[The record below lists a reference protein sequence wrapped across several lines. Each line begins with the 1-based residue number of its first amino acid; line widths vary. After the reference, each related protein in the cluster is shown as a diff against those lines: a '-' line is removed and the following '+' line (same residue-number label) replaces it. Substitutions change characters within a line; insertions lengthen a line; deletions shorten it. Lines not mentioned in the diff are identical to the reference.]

1 MFIFVQ
7 HKHNNTMQLQKATK
21 SKVKLKIALQGTSG
35 SGKTYSA
42 LQLAYGITADW
53 TKIAVIDTENESSNY
68 YANQGEFNVLSLQA
82 PFTPDRYLEA
92 IQACIKAGMECI
104 IIDSITHEWDG
115 IGGILEM
122 HEKATRNSRSGNS
135 FNAWASITP
144 LHNKFVQFI
153 VDAPVHI
160 IGTLRTK
167 SDYVLQDRNGKQVPV
182 KVGMKAITRDG
193 MEYEFGIGFEIDLNH
208 TATCSK
214 DRTGLFVD
222 AEPFV
227 ISPATGQKLV
237 EWANTGVD
245 APKPEPAPQPAPKAE
260 VPPIPLAE
268 RIDKLKDAFDKLGVT
283 VPMLA
288 AFVLEHFKLNS
299 INELGSQELATLADI
314 YKRVKDAP
322 TEIPLFFK
330 QATI

>member
-1 MFIFVQ
+1 
-7 HKHNNTMQLQKATK
+7 MQLQKATK

-153 VDAPVHI
+153 VDTPVHI

-227 ISPATGQKLV
+227 ITPATGQKLV

-260 VPPIPLAE
+260 VPLSE

-283 VPMLA
+283 ALQLGGYVKGALRKDT
-288 AFVLEHFKLNS
+288 F
-299 INELGSQELATLADI
+299 NELDANDLDGLASI
-314 YKRVKDAP
+314 YKVIKQDP
-322 TEIPLFFK
+322 T
-330 QATI
+330 TIDKYFI

>member
-1 MFIFVQ
+1 
-7 HKHNNTMQLQKATK
+7 MQLQKATK

-42 LQLAYGITADW
+42 LQLAYGITGDW

-227 ISPATGQKLV
+227 ITPATGQKLV

-260 VPPIPLAE
+260 VPLAE
-268 RIDKLKDAFDKLGVT
+268 RIDKLKDAFDKIGVS

-314 YKRVKDAP
+314 YKRVKETP

>member
-1 MFIFVQ
+1 M
-7 HKHNNTMQLQKATK
+7 KLQKAAK

-42 LQLAYGITADW
+42 LQLAYGIVGNWD
-53 TKIAVIDTENESSNY
+53 KIAVIDTENESSNY
-68 YANQGEFNVLSLQA
+68 YANQGDFNVLSLQA
-82 PFTPDRYLEA
+82 PYTPQRYIEA
-92 IQACIKAGMECI
+92 IQACINEGMECV

-115 IGGILEM
+115 IGGVLEM

-144 LHNKFVQFI
+144 LHNSFVQFI

-167 SDYVLQDRNGKQVPV
+167 SDYVLQDRGGKQVPV

-214 DRTGLFVD
+214 DRTGIFVD
-222 AEPFV
+222 SEPFV
-227 ISPATGQKLV
+227 ITPDTGRKLV

-245 APKPEPAPQPAPKAE
+245 APIKQPAIQAPAPKEPEPLTPEQVAE
-260 VPPIPLAE
+260 KVNNLIPFFE
-268 RIDKLKDAFDKLGVT
+268 KLGVPKDRLKQI
-283 VPMLA
+283 VGKEWDEIDEGDIANLRAMYK
-288 AFVLEHFKLNS
+288 AF
-299 INELGSQELATLADI
+299 
-314 YKRVKDAP
+314 KDSPDAWEAVILKF
-322 TEIPLFFK
+322 TEIFQF
-330 QATI
+330 

>member
-1 MFIFVQ
+1 M
-7 HKHNNTMQLQKATK
+7 KLQKAAK

-42 LQLAYGITADW
+42 LQLAYGIVGSW
-53 TKIAVIDTENESSNY
+53 EKIAVIDTENESSNY
-68 YANQGEFNVLSLQA
+68 YANQGDFNVLSLQA
-82 PFTPDRYLEA
+82 PYTPQRYIEA
-92 IQACIKAGMECI
+92 IQACINAGMECV

-115 IGGILEM
+115 IGGVLEM

-144 LHNKFVQFI
+144 LHNSFVQFI

-167 SDYVLQDRNGKQVPV
+167 SDYVLQDRGGKQVPV

-214 DRTGLFVD
+214 DRTGIFVD
-222 AEPFV
+222 SEPFV
-227 ISPATGQKLV
+227 ITPDTGKKLV

-245 APKPEPAPQPAPKAE
+245 APAKITPPTIQAPTQPEPLTPEQVAE
-260 VPPIPLAE
+260 KVNALVGAFE
-268 RIDKLKDAFDKLGVT
+268 AKGIDKLQIKVTTGKDIT
-283 VPMLA
+283 
-288 AFVLEHFKLNS
+288 E
-299 INELGSQELATLADI
+299 INEGDIILLRNMYKELVANPAPDKFELMAK
-314 YKRVKDAP
+314 YKTIFNDAN
-322 TEIPLFFK
+322 
-330 QATI
+330 

>member
-1 MFIFVQ
+1 
-7 HKHNNTMQLQKATK
+7 MQLQKATK

-227 ISPATGQKLV
+227 ITPATGQKLV

-268 RIDKLKDAFDKLGVT
+268 RIDKLKDAFDKIGVS

-314 YKRVKDAP
+314 YKRVKETP

>member
-1 MFIFVQ
+1 
-7 HKHNNTMQLQKATK
+7 MQLQKATK

-227 ISPATGQKLV
+227 ITPATGQKLV

-260 VPPIPLAE
+260 VPLSE

-283 VPMLA
+283 AIQLGGYVKGALGKDA
-288 AFVLEHFKLNS
+288 L
-299 INELGSQELATLADI
+299 NELDANDLDGLVDVYKVIKADPTTIEKYFIATL
-314 YKRVKDAP
+314 
-322 TEIPLFFK
+322 
-330 QATI
+330 

>member
-1 MFIFVQ
+1 
-7 HKHNNTMQLQKATK
+7 MQLQKATK

-42 LQLAYGITADW
+42 LQLAYGITGDW

-227 ISPATGQKLV
+227 ITSATGQKLV

-268 RIDKLKDAFDKLGVT
+268 RIDKLKDAFDKIGVS

-314 YKRVKDAP
+314 YKRVKETP

>member
-1 MFIFVQ
+1 
-7 HKHNNTMQLQKATK
+7 MQLQKATK

-42 LQLAYGITADW
+42 LQLAYGITGDW

-227 ISPATGQKLV
+227 ITPATGQKLV

>member
-227 ISPATGQKLV
+227 ITPATGQKLV

-245 APKPEPAPQPAPKAE
+245 APKPEPTPQPATKAE
-260 VPPIPLAE
+260 VPLSE

-283 VPMLA
+283 NEQLSAYAHGALGKDSLSELDANDLDGLA
-288 AFVLEHFKLNS
+288 S
-299 INELGSQELATLADI
+299 I
-314 YKRVKDAP
+314 YK
-322 TEIPLFFK
+322 EIK
-330 QATI
+330 QDTTTIDKYFI

>member
-1 MFIFVQ
+1 
-7 HKHNNTMQLQKATK
+7 MQLQKATK

-42 LQLAYGITADW
+42 LQLAYGITGDW

-68 YANQGEFNVLSLQA
+68 YANQGDFNVLSLQA

-227 ISPATGQKLV
+227 ITSATGQKLV

-268 RIDKLKDAFDKLGVT
+268 RIDKLKDAFDKIGVS

-314 YKRVKDAP
+314 YKRVKETP

>member
-227 ISPATGQKLV
+227 ITPATGQKLV

-245 APKPEPAPQPAPKAE
+245 APKTEPAPQPAPKAE
-260 VPPIPLAE
+260 VLLSE

-283 VPMLA
+283 NEQLSAYAHGALGKDSLSELDANDLDGLA
-288 AFVLEHFKLNS
+288 S
-299 INELGSQELATLADI
+299 I
-314 YKRVKDAP
+314 YK
-322 TEIPLFFK
+322 EIK
-330 QATI
+330 QDTTTIDKYFI